1 MRKTLGSKVLVPDIE
16 LRRPVPHGTAFRGYE
31 WRGYV
36 PTFKAI
42 VVDKSDGGQKVH
54 LTDFDEADLMD
65 GDVTVRVEWS
75 TVNYKD
81 GLALTGK
88 APVVR
93 RFPMIAGIDFA
104 GTVESSTHP
113 QWRPG
118 DRVIL
123 NGWGLGETHLG
134 GYAEKAR
141 VKGDWLVRLRARNS
155 ARGAMAI
162 GTAGFTAMM
171 AVMAL
176 ERHGVTPRHGP
187 VIVTGAAG
195 GLGSVAV
202 ALLAKLGFTV
212 IASTGRPTEADYLK
226 NLGAREIIERKEFVG
241 AAKPLGQE
249 RWAGGIDTVGSTTLV
264 NVVSMTRYGGAI
276 AACGLAGGID
286 FPATIAPFILRGVSL
301 IGVDSVMCPLER
313 RREAWKRLASD
324 LDAGKL
330 AAMTSEIDLS
340 GVIEAGLVNS
350 KSGVRGRI

>member
-1 MRKTLGSKVLVPDIE
+1 
-16 LRRPVPHGTAFRGYE
+16 
-31 WRGYV
+31 V

-42 VVDKSDGGQKVH
+42 VIEKGDRGQKVS

-65 GDVTVRVEWS
+65 GDVAVRVEWS

-93 RFPMIAGIDFA
+93 RFPMIAGIDLA
-104 GTVESSTHP
+104 GTVESSSHP
-113 QWRPG
+113 QWRRG
-118 DRVIL
+118 DRVIV

-134 GYAEKAR
+134 GYAERAR
-141 VKGDWLVRLRARNS
+141 VKSNWLVGLPPRNS

-162 GTAGFTAMM
+162 GTAGYTAML

-195 GLGSVAV
+195 GVGSVAV
-202 ALLAKLGFTV
+202 ALLAKLGFAV
-212 IASTGRPTEADYLK
+212 IASTGRPIEADYLR
-226 NLGAREIIERKEFVG
+226 NLGAREIIERKELVG

-249 RWAGGIDTVGSTTLV
+249 RWAGGIDTVGSTTLA
-264 NVVSMTRYGGAI
+264 NIVSMTRYGGAV
-276 AACGLAGGID
+276 AACGLAGGMD
-286 FPATIAPFILRGVSL
+286 FPATVAPFILRGVSL
-301 IGVDSVMCPLER
+301 IGVDSVMCRLER

-324 LDAGKL
+324 MDAGKL
-330 AAMTSEIDLS
+330 SAMTSEIDLS
-340 GVIEAGLVNS
+340 GVIEAGRRIIEG
-350 KSGVRGRI
+350 GVRGRIVVKIG